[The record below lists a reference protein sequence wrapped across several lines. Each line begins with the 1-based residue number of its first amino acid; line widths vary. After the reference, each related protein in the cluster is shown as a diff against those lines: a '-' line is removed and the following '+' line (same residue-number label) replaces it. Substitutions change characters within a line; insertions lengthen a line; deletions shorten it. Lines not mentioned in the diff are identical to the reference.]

1 MAREHLLASYIEWH
15 QHDSNSIYVKWLD
28 KPMQVYRTGNEYM
41 VKTAMA
47 HVSWTKIED
56 KD

>member
-1 MAREHLLASYIEWH
+1 MAREHLLASFNEWH